1 VTPIYMTDRANLSGW
16 YAFKEPR
23 GKYVIWDGCGKF
35 GMQTGFWCPFTGNI
49 VDCNDGMPAKMPSIP
64 AVGYLHGDEFCVLGF
79 PDAEE
84 VLPLLGQDPDIIMD
98 FIDRPGTQVQASMF
112 DEIMDADRVLEG
124 TNAYYVDW
132 TPLPD
137 AQPWAFHEFR
147 MMGSDAL
154 CRHPRSWWSSQ
165 RSVHYGANSEPPYSW
180 KGRVRDVIVDE
191 PLGLIDYVTV
201 WANPEKEVK
210 VTPLYEGDD
219 ELDCP
224 LWTPKQEITL
234 WSIDEKCEHVIGYK

>member
-1 VTPIYMTDRANLSGW
+1 MTPIYATSRANLSNW
-16 YAFKEPR
+16 LAFKEPR

-49 VDCNDGMPAKMPSIP
+49 VDCNDGMATKMPSIP

-79 PDAEE
+79 PDAED
-84 VLPLLGQDPDIIMD
+84 VLPTLGGDPDIIMD
-98 FIDRPGTQVQASMF
+98 FIERPGTQQQASMF

-132 TPLPD
+132 TPLPCYK
-137 AQPWAFHEFR
+137 AEAFEAFR
-147 MMGSDAL
+147 DMGDDAL

-165 RSVHYGANSEPPYSW
+165 RSVHYASNTIPPY
-180 KGRVRDVIVDE
+180 KFEGRVREVMVDE

-201 WANPEKEVK
+201 WAGPELEVK
-210 VTPLYEGDD
+210 VIPLYEGDD
-219 ELDCP
+219 ELDCD
-224 LWTPKQEITL
+224 LWNPKQEITL
-234 WSIDEKCEHVIGYK
+234 WAIDKKGEHIIGYE